1 MAINLPGIST
11 PVELK
16 SPIYKGSNFTWA
28 EATRNGTRLPEL
40 TYFNGSAI
48 SPVTITN
55 NIVRIAREL
64 DTIRDQFGD
73 NPINVT
79 SWLRPPA
86 VNKAVGGARLSQHL
100 LGWAVDIQIA
110 NHTPKQVA
118 ARLKPSWPGGLG
130 DSEAFTHLDLRHLLG
145 WEAAYWDYG
154 NA

>member
-1 MAINLPGIST
+1 MILKLPGIST
-11 PVELK
+11 PVELN

-28 EATRNGTRLPEL
+28 EATRNGTRLPER
-40 TYFNGSAI
+40 TPFNGTIISAE
-48 SPVTITN
+48 SITG
-55 NIVRIAREL
+55 NIVKIAKEL
-64 DTIRDQFGD
+64 DIIRDQFGD
-73 NPINVT
+73 YPINVT

-86 VNKAVGGARLSQHL
+86 VNRSVGGARLSQHL

-110 NHTPKQVA
+110 NYTPKQVA

-130 DSEAFTHLDLRHLLG
+130 DSAAFTHLDLRHLLG